1 MSAQAIGPH
10 EAKAK
15 NVFVVSTGFH
25 YYFATLLIDHLG
37 LQDVAY
43 VMFEPREDIECRASA
58 RYRVVWAGADDR
70 VARLVGKKAG
80 KWWLARRAFAELE
93 LAGKDVVLFSPSYND
108 TLVYALRRRIEH
120 RCASFEYNLTPD
132 GAAMLRPIPGKG
144 KGDRLPA
151 WLARLLYDV
160 EPADTRHKHG
170 TYSPFISHV
179 YHFAAK
185 KIYTNTE
192 KVVIVPVRQS
202 AQPASD
208 EILVLGGLYG
218 ISREFVLAAKERA
231 AGRPVKFRMHPKN
244 RNGEEFIGAEAP
256 EWMELKLDGGLEE
269 HLLDRPYHAVMG
281 YYSSA
286 VVFNHLFVSSSR
298 SEFIVERGRDDPD
311 YHATAD
317 ACGIAVTLV

>member
-1 MSAQAIGPH
+1 VEPRDSRTL
-10 EAKAK
+10 

-25 YYFATLLIDHLG
+25 YYFSTLLVDYLD
-37 LQDVAY
+37 LQNVAY
-43 VMFEPREDIECRASA
+43 VMFEPREGIECRAA
-58 RYRVVWAGADDR
+58 VRYRVVWAGADDR
-70 VARLVGKKAG
+70 VARVAGKKAG

-108 TLVYALRRRIEH
+108 TLVYALRSRIERH
-120 RCASFEYNLTPD
+120 CSSFEYNLTPD

-144 KGDRLPA
+144 KGERLPA
-151 WLARLLYDV
+151 WLTQLLYDV

-192 KVVIVPVRQS
+192 KIVIVPMRKS
-202 AQPASD
+202 ARPASD

-231 AGRPVKFRMHPKN
+231 AHHPVKYRMHPKN
-244 RNGEEFIGAEAP
+244 RSGEGFIEAEAP
-256 EWMELKLDGGLEE
+256 EWEELKLEAGLEE
-269 HLLDRPYHAVMG
+269 HLLDHPYRAVMG

-286 VVFNHLFVSSSR
+286 VVFNHLFVSNSR
-298 SEFIVERGRDDPD
+298 SEFIIERGRDDPD
-311 YHATAD
+311 YHVTAD
-317 ACGIAVTLV
+317 ACGIPVTIV